1 MKSLRRTMLVG
12 GLLLSAG
19 CSTNAPPEVLFL
31 HTREQEL
38 TDRIRISHLALVDRY
53 YEARVELFDQFY
65 IEEYLPSYFENWK
78 ESYAAETG
86 NKYDAADPQQNQ
98 LWHND
103 LLAEYEE
110 LAAPLTAARDM
121 LRSHLGL
128 AYAQAREMRAHIGDW
143 IKSVQELNEAQ
154 RDAVNRLLQT
164 IDQGMTLDSI
174 DNALRNVQE
183 EAEKRISSFIGG

>member
-12 GLLLSAG
+12 ALLLSAG
-19 CSTNAPPEVLFL
+19 CSINAPPEVLIL

-38 TDRIRISHLALVDRY
+38 INRIRMSHLALVDTY

-65 IEEYLPSYFENWK
+65 IEKYLPAYFEDWK

-86 NKYDAADPQQNQ
+86 HEYDAADPQQNQ

-103 LLAEYEE
+103 LLAEYED
-110 LAAPLTAARDM
+110 LVAALTAARDT
-121 LRSHLGL
+121 LRSHLRL
-128 AYAQAREMRAHIGDW
+128 AYAQARVMRAHVGDW

-174 DNALRNVQE
+174 DNALRNLQE